1 MNNTEP
7 DGTDRPERERGT
19 MNEPE
24 FLSDDAQRIQELL
37 AEEQFNPGFAG
48 RYREYMWIK
57 EALGGF
63 WADRLFTEVLYRVK
77 AGKEATVYC
86 LRGGQSVGQ
95 RLIAAKIYRPRMFR
109 AMHNDWVYRQGR
121 DTLDEEGKAV
131 RDRRGKLAIRKKT
144 HFGKHL
150 MTASWNLNEYR
161 KLCLLHAAGANV
173 PRPIAHGH
181 NAILM
186 EYLGDE
192 AQAAPILHGLRL
204 GAEEAAALFDR
215 LLRNIELFLAND
227 LIHGDLSAYNVL
239 YWKGEATI
247 IDLPQAVQA
256 STHPQALSLLSRDV
270 ERICQYF
277 SRQGVAANATEI
289 ACDLWERFTRAEL

>member
-1 MNNTEP
+1 
-7 DGTDRPERERGT
+7 

-37 AEEQFNPGFAG
+37 AEEQFDPGFTG

-57 EALGGF
+57 DALGGF

-86 LRGGQSVGQ
+86 LRGGPSAGG

-109 AMHNDWVYRQGR
+109 AMHNDWLYRQGR
-121 DTLDEEGKAV
+121 DELNEEGKAV
-131 RDRRGKLAIRKKT
+131 RDRRGRLAIRKKT
-144 HFGKHL
+144 RFGKQL
-150 MTASWNLNEYR
+150 QTASWNLNEYR
-161 KLCLLHAAGANV
+161 KLSLLHAAGADV
-173 PRPIAHGH
+173 PRPLAHGP

-186 EYLGDE
+186 EYVGDD

-204 GAEEAAALFDR
+204 APEEAAALLGR

-239 YWKGEATI
+239 YWKGEAKI

-256 STHPQALSLLSRDV
+256 STHPQALFLLSRDV

-277 SRQGVAANATEI
+277 AGQGVAADATEI
-289 ACDLWERFTRAEL
+289 ACGLWERFTHAEL

>member
-1 MNNTEP
+1 MTEP
-7 DGTDRPERERGT
+7 DFS
-19 MNEPE
+19 N
-24 FLSDDAQRIQELL
+24 DDAQRIQELL
-37 AEEQFNPGFAG
+37 AEEQFDPGFNG
-48 RYREYMWIK
+48 RYREYLWIK
-57 EALGGF
+57 DALGGF
-63 WADRLFTEVLYRVK
+63 WADRLFTDVLYRVK

-86 LRGGQSVGQ
+86 LRAGPGGGGG
-95 RLIAAKIYRPRMFR
+95 LIAAKIYRPRMFR
-109 AMHNDWVYRQGR
+109 AMHNDWLYRQGR
-121 DTLDEEGKAV
+121 DELNDEGKAV

-161 KLCLLHAAGANV
+161 KLCLLHEAGADV
-173 PRPIAHGH
+173 PRPLAHGH
-181 NAILM
+181 SAILM

-192 AQAAPILHGLRL
+192 TRAAPILNGLRL
-204 GAEEAAALFDR
+204 APQEAAALFER

-239 YWKGEATI
+239 YWEGKATI
-247 IDLPQAVQA
+247 IDLPQAVAA
-256 STHPQALSLLSRDV
+256 SSHPQALSLLSRDV

-277 SRQGVAANATEI
+277 ARQGVAANATDI